1 MHNND
6 EINKRLLKI
15 KELSLLAKDDPEL
28 EIFESVI
35 FNIDKKTKTRELKH
49 ELPWRAFLVPLL
61 HLIQNDTD
69 SAKNFWKMLN
79 TWFVEQKIPLQNLDL
94 EDVTFI
100 LSTLDKTNSP
110 KSQKVLEKFKAYIL
124 ANELLDEASPF
135 ITSDLIIKN
144 KSGPAFETF
153 DSDISEFIKA
163 SSYILIKAIIASFG
177 ISEIQRM
184 PNLEN
189 FPSYDSMKVLAK
201 NKLVGITKKEYKE
214 AYDSYS
220 EGFELEAKD
229 PFYFGVPMEF
239 GAIADF
245 KKFPSELDLVDF
257 FDLLWSDQIKG
268 STHFDLYIY
277 ALDYLKKLLQAR
289 NNILIRPFDK
299 KLISSEELAYV
310 IGSKTTKTIRN
321 EFFKNNSLL
330 KFNKD
335 SKTMIKN
342 SSAQRWIIDPK
353 RKQPIYHPLA
363 ADSFPDIT
371 LDYIMEL

>member
-124 ANELLDEASPF
+124 ANDLLDEASPF

-153 DSDISEFIKA
+153 NSDISEFA
-163 SSYILIKAIIASFG
+163 GILK
-177 ISEIQRM
+177 ER
-184 PNLEN
+184 
-189 FPSYDSMKVLAK
+189 KV
-201 NKLVGITKKEYKE
+201 
-214 AYDSYS
+214 
-220 EGFELEAKD
+220 
-229 PFYFGVPMEF
+229 
-239 GAIADF
+239 
-245 KKFPSELDLVDF
+245 
-257 FDLLWSDQIKG
+257 
-268 STHFDLYIY
+268 
-277 ALDYLKKLLQAR
+277 
-289 NNILIRPFDK
+289 
-299 KLISSEELAYV
+299 
-310 IGSKTTKTIRN
+310 
-321 EFFKNNSLL
+321 
-330 KFNKD
+330 
-335 SKTMIKN
+335 
-342 SSAQRWIIDPK
+342 
-353 RKQPIYHPLA
+353 
-363 ADSFPDIT
+363 
-371 LDYIMEL
+371 